1 MRKLIFS
8 AALMGLATT
17 GAYAQNGANP
27 SAPQPSST
35 GAGVVTPGTT
45 KTSEATDSK
54 MTKGTTGSA
63 NKTGDMKTGG
73 SK

>member
-1 MRKLIFS
+1 MRKVILAASILGLS
-8 AALMGLATT
+8 AF

-45 KTSEATDSK
+45 KTGEATDSK
-54 MTKGTTGSA
+54 MKGTTGAATKDS
-63 NKTGDMKTGG
+63 DMKKSG

>member
-1 MRKLIFS
+1 MRKIILSAVLI
-8 AALMGLATT
+8 GLSVG
-17 GAYAQNGANP
+17 GAYAQSGANP

-45 KTSEATDSK
+45 KTGEATDSK
-54 MTKGTTGSA
+54 AMKGTTGSA
-63 NKTGDMKTGG
+63 MKPGDKDMRP